1 MSESDVQKA
10 MTAVEDATDAQAAEQ
25 AAAETQLEAKMD
37 AEEPDE
43 AAGEEKDGFAKS
55 LERAATATKTE
66 LKAWAGKNSENLKK
80 LEKALPGIQQRSI
93 RFKEVCEPIAE
104 VTPEAL
110 KAELEGLEEEEREW
124 EEEQTE
130 AMKQAEEEIQMKD
143 NDPTLLET
151 TGVGSVEE
159 MKKMYLSYRKDIA
172 ARIRRAEVTG
182 KVVWGVCLHISVWG
196 VGAAREMSV
205 SSNWTL
211 RNNDSLQDCF
221 TLVHNESGTYSSLVI
236 VEIVVQTSRITF
248 SIRNNAQSRVNCIVS
263 DLNWL

>member
-37 AEEPDE
+37 AEEPEEGKE
-43 AAGEEKDGFAKS
+43 ASTEEKDGFAKS

-172 ARIRRAEVTG
+172 TRIRRAEVTG
-182 KVVWGVCLHISVWG
+182 KVVWSVCGKKKKAH
-196 VGAAREMSV
+196 
-205 SSNWTL
+205 
-211 RNNDSLQDCF
+211 
-221 TLVHNESGTYSSLVI
+221 SGT
-236 VEIVVQTSRITF
+236 
-248 SIRNNAQSRVNCIVS
+248 
-263 DLNWL
+263 

>member
-25 AAAETQLEAKMD
+25 AAAETQLEAKLD

-43 AAGEEKDGFAKS
+43 AVVEEKDGFAKS

-110 KAELEGLEEEEREW
+110 KAELEGLEEEERLGLKMERLI
-124 EEEQTE
+124 T
-130 AMKQAEEEIQMKD
+130 
-143 NDPTLLET
+143 TLT
-151 TGVGSVEE
+151 ASFRAQNEE
-159 MKKMYLSYRKDIA
+159 MQKRMTVR
-172 ARIRRAEVTG
+172 
-182 KVVWGVCLHISVWG
+182 VVLEGV
-196 VGAAREMSV
+196 A
-205 SSNWTL
+205 
-211 RNNDSLQDCF
+211 
-221 TLVHNESGTYSSLVI
+221 
-236 VEIVVQTSRITF
+236 
-248 SIRNNAQSRVNCIVS
+248 
-263 DLNWL
+263 

>member
-1 MSESDVQKA
+1 MSEGDIQKA
-10 MTAVEDATDAQAAEQ
+10 MSAVEDTTDAQAAEQ
-25 AAAETQLEAKMD
+25 AVAETKQEAKMD
-37 AEEPDE
+37 EEEPDE
-43 AAGEEKDGFAKS
+43 TPAEEKDGFAKS
-55 LERAATATKTE
+55 LERVETATKTE

-104 VTPEAL
+104 VTPESL

-159 MKKMYLSYRKDIA
+159 MRKMYLSYRKDIN
-172 ARIRRAEVTG
+172 G
-182 KVVWGVCLHISVWG
+182 
-196 VGAAREMSV
+196 
-205 SSNWTL
+205 TL
-211 RNNDSLQDCF
+211 
-221 TLVHNESGTYSSLVI
+221 TKM
-236 VEIVVQTSRITF
+236 
-248 SIRNNAQSRVNCIVS
+248 
-263 DLNWL
+263 

>member
-10 MTAVEDATDAQAAEQ
+10 ITAVEDATDAQAAEQ

-37 AEEPDE
+37 AEEPEE
-43 AAGEEKDGFAKS
+43 AAVEEKDGFAKS

-110 KAELEGLEEEEREW
+110 KAELEGLEEE
-124 EEEQTE
+124 
-130 AMKQAEEEIQMKD
+130 IQMKD

-172 ARIRRAEVTG
+172 TRIRRAEVTG
-182 KVVWGVCLHISVWG
+182 KVVWGCLFAHFCLGSG
-196 VGAAREMSV
+196 RCD
-205 SSNWTL
+205 
-211 RNNDSLQDCF
+211 RNERFQ
-221 TLVHNESGTYSSLVI
+221 
-236 VEIVVQTSRITF
+236 
-248 SIRNNAQSRVNCIVS
+248 
-263 DLNWL
+263 

>member
-1 MSESDVQKA
+1 MQKA

-43 AAGEEKDGFAKS
+43 APMEEKDGFAKS

-182 KVVWGVCLHISVWG
+182 KVVWGCLFAHFCLGSGRCDRNERFQQLDVEKQRQSARLLH
-196 VGAAREMSV
+196 VGA
-205 SSNWTL
+205 
-211 RNNDSLQDCF
+211 Q
-221 TLVHNESGTYSSLVI
+221 
-236 VEIVVQTSRITF
+236 
-248 SIRNNAQSRVNCIVS
+248 
-263 DLNWL
+263 

>member
-1 MSESDVQKA
+1 MQKA

-43 AAGEEKDGFAKS
+43 AVVEEKDGFAKS

-130 AMKQAEEEIQMKD
+130 AMKQAGIAYATEQIID
-143 NDPTLLET
+143 LIANDVTHIHIYTMNRP
-151 TGVGSVEE
+151 
-159 MKKMYLSYRKDIA
+159 DIA
-172 ARIRRAEVTG
+172 GSIMTNLSKIIDGYEAE
-182 KVVWGVCLHISVWG
+182 
-196 VGAAREMSV
+196 
-205 SSNWTL
+205 
-211 RNNDSLQDCF
+211 
-221 TLVHNESGTYSSLVI
+221 
-236 VEIVVQTSRITF
+236 
-248 SIRNNAQSRVNCIVS
+248 
-263 DLNWL
+263 

>member
-37 AEEPDE
+37 AEEPEE
-43 AAGEEKDGFAKS
+43 AAVEEKDGFAKS
-55 LERAATATKTE
+55 LERAATVTKTE

-182 KVVWGVCLHISVWG
+182 KVV
-196 VGAAREMSV
+196 
-205 SSNWTL
+205 
-211 RNNDSLQDCF
+211 
-221 TLVHNESGTYSSLVI
+221 
-236 VEIVVQTSRITF
+236 
-248 SIRNNAQSRVNCIVS
+248 
-263 DLNWL
+263 